1 MSPRPALEDDEL
13 VQSLP
18 DRQQVT
24 DGSEAMRNQDTPQRD
39 EGVPSTEDLTG
50 ARQVP
55 GDEAPGLA
63 DVPPE
68 YPAEATTDGEGG
80 GRASAGERRA
90 AEPAEENEPLLG
102 AEQEEFRARWQKI
115 QGEFVDDPKN
125 AVNAAD
131 QLVAETMQALA
142 TTFSEHKRG
151 LEGQW
156 QRGEQVATEDLRL
169 ALQQYRSFFN
179 RLLST

>member
-1 MSPRPALEDDEL
+1 M
-13 VQSLP
+13 
-18 DRQQVT
+18 
-24 DGSEAMRNQDTPQRD
+24 
-39 EGVPSTEDLTG
+39 
-50 ARQVP
+50 
-55 GDEAPGLA
+55 A
-63 DVPPE
+63 DAPPE
-68 YPAEATTDGEGG
+68 YPEETATTDREGREEG
-80 GRASAGERRA
+80 RGRASAGERSA
-90 AEPAEENEPLLG
+90 AELAEEKEPLLG
-102 AEQEEFRARWQKI
+102 KEQEEFRARWQKI

-156 QRGEQVATEDLRL
+156 HRGEEVATEDLRL

>member
-1 MSPRPALEDDEL
+1 
-13 VQSLP
+13 
-18 DRQQVT
+18 
-24 DGSEAMRNQDTPQRD
+24 MRNHDTPQRN
-39 EGVPSTEDLTG
+39 EGGLSTEDLTG
-50 ARQVP
+50 ARQDP

-63 DVPPE
+63 DTPPE
-68 YPAEATTDGEGG
+68 YPGEATTIDREGREEG
-80 GRASAGERRA
+80 DGRASVGERRE
-90 AEPAEENEPLLG
+90 AELAEENEPLLG
-102 AEQEEFRARWQKI
+102 EEQEEFRARWQKI
-115 QGEFVDDPKN
+115 QSEFVDDPKN

-156 QRGEQVATEDLRL
+156 HRGEEVATEDLRV
-169 ALQQYRSFFN
+169 ALQRYRSFFN

>member
-1 MSPRPALEDDEL
+1 
-13 VQSLP
+13 
-18 DRQQVT
+18 
-24 DGSEAMRNQDTPQRD
+24 
-39 EGVPSTEDLTG
+39 
-50 ARQVP
+50 
-55 GDEAPGLA
+55 
-63 DVPPE
+63 
-68 YPAEATTDGEGG
+68 
-80 GRASAGERRA
+80 
-90 AEPAEENEPLLG
+90 
-102 AEQEEFRARWQKI
+102 QEEFRARWQKI

-169 ALQQYRSFFN
+169 ALQQYRTFFN

>member
-1 MSPRPALEDDEL
+1 M
-13 VQSLP
+13 
-18 DRQQVT
+18 
-24 DGSEAMRNQDTPQRD
+24 
-39 EGVPSTEDLTG
+39 
-50 ARQVP
+50 
-55 GDEAPGLA
+55 A
-63 DVPPE
+63 DAPPE
-68 YPAEATTDGEGG
+68 YPREAAATDREGREEGG

-90 AEPAEENEPLLG
+90 VEPAEENEPLLG
-102 AEQEEFRARWQKI
+102 EEQEEFRARWQKI

-156 QRGEQVATEDLRL
+156 HRGEEVATEDLRL

>member
-1 MSPRPALEDDEL
+1 M
-13 VQSLP
+13 
-18 DRQQVT
+18 
-24 DGSEAMRNQDTPQRD
+24 
-39 EGVPSTEDLTG
+39 
-50 ARQVP
+50 
-55 GDEAPGLA
+55 
-63 DVPPE
+63 PPE
-68 YPAEATTDGEGG
+68 YPEEATTTDDEGREEGG

-102 AEQEEFRARWQKI
+102 NEQEGFRARWQKI

>member
-1 MSPRPALEDDEL
+1 
-13 VQSLP
+13 
-18 DRQQVT
+18 
-24 DGSEAMRNQDTPQRD
+24 MRDQDTPQRD
-39 EGVPSTEDLTG
+39 EGVPSTEDLAG
-50 ARQVP
+50 ARQGP
-55 GDEAPGLA
+55 GDETPGLA
-63 DVPPE
+63 DAPPE
-68 YPAEATTDGEGG
+68 HPREAATTDREGREEDR
-80 GRASAGERRA
+80 GRASVGERQE
-90 AEPAEENEPLLG
+90 AEMAEANEPLLG
-102 AEQEEFRARWQKI
+102 GEQGEFRARWQKI

-156 QRGEQVATEDLRL
+156 QRGEEVATEDLRI
-169 ALQQYRSFFN
+169 ALQKYRSFFN

>member
-1 MSPRPALEDDEL
+1 
-13 VQSLP
+13 
-18 DRQQVT
+18 
-24 DGSEAMRNQDTPQRD
+24 MRNQDTPQRD

-50 ARQVP
+50 ARQDP

-63 DVPPE
+63 DAPPE
-68 YPAEATTDGEGG
+68 YPGEATTTDTEGREESG
-80 GRASAGERRA
+80 GRASASERRD
-90 AEPAEENEPLLG
+90 AELAEENEPLLG
-102 AEQEEFRARWQKI
+102 NEQAEFRARWQKI

-156 QRGEQVATEDLRL
+156 QRGEEVATEDLRV
-169 ALQQYRSFFN
+169 ALQRYRSFFN

>member
-1 MSPRPALEDDEL
+1 
-13 VQSLP
+13 
-18 DRQQVT
+18 
-24 DGSEAMRNQDTPQRD
+24 MRNNDTPQRD
-39 EGVPSTEDLTG
+39 EGVLSTQDLTG
-50 ARQVP
+50 ARQGA

-63 DVPPE
+63 
-68 YPAEATTDGEGG
+68 EASPKDPGDATATDREGREEGG
-80 GRASAGERRA
+80 GRASAGERRG
-90 AEPAEENEPLLG
+90 AELVEENAPLLG
-102 AEQEEFRARWQKI
+102 EEQEKFRSRWQTI

-156 QRGEQVATEDLRL
+156 RRGEGVATEDLRV
-169 ALQQYRSFFN
+169 ALQRYRSFFN